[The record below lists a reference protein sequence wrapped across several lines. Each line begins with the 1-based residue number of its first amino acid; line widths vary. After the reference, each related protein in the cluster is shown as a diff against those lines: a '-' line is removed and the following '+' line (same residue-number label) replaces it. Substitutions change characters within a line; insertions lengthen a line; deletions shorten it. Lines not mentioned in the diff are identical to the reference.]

1 MTTNQNEI
9 KNVWRI
15 IGTSESCML
24 ELRALWPSAVPNS
37 QPPMIKHFRAENY
50 KFLHELKVAFENEA
64 LRLNGHG
71 YNIYTVMNPI
81 KTTFSGRAVTDADIS
96 HRELVLVDID
106 RTSGEKVPA
115 NDSELEAAN
124 QLADEVSAY
133 LEHLEWPDPIRVMS
147 GNGHH
152 LYYVLPEFKNSEE
165 SKEFTQT
172 LLLNLSDKFDNE
184 IVKIDTS
191 VFNASRITK
200 VVGTI
205 ARKGLE
211 SEGRPY
217 RMARML

>member
-15 IGTSESCML
+15 IGTSESCVL
-24 ELRALWPSAVPNS
+24 ELRALWSSAVPNS

-50 KFLHELKVAFENEA
+50 KSIHELKVAFENEA
-64 LRLNGHG
+64 LRLNGQG

-96 HRELVLVDID
+96 HRELVLIDID

-115 NDSELEAAN
+115 NDYELEAAN

-200 VVGTI
+200 VVGTV

-211 SEGRPY
+211 SEDRPY

>member
-15 IGTSESCML
+15 IGTSESCVL
-24 ELRALWPSAVPNS
+24 ELRALWPSSVPNS
-37 QPPMIKHFRAENY
+37 QPPIIKHFRAEDY
-50 KFLHELKVAFENEA
+50 KSLQDCKVAFENAA
-64 LRLNGHG
+64 LRLNGLG

-124 QLADEVSAY
+124 HLAEEVSAY

-165 SKEFTQT
+165 SKDFTQT
-172 LLLNLSDKFDNE
+172 LLLNLSDKFDNA

-200 VVGTI
+200 VVGTV

-211 SEGRPY
+211 SVERPY

>member
-15 IGTSESCML
+15 IGTSESCVL
-24 ELRALWPSAVPNS
+24 ELRALWSSAVPNS
-37 QPPMIKHFRAENY
+37 QPPIIKHFRAENY
-50 KFLHELKVAFENEA
+50 KSLQECKVAFENEA
-64 LRLNGHG
+64 LRLNDRG

-81 KTTFSGRAVTDADIS
+81 KTTFSGRAVTDANIS

-124 QLADEVSAY
+124 QLADEVTAY
-133 LEHLEWPDPIRVMS
+133 LEQLEWPDPIRVMS

-172 LLLNLSDKFDNE
+172 LLLNLSEKFDNE

>member
-37 QPPMIKHFRAENY
+37 QPPMIKHFHAENY

-81 KTTFSGRAVTDADIS
+81 KTPFSGRAVTDADIS

-124 QLADEVSAY
+124 QLADEVSGY